1 MAFDTTSGKYYLLSS
16 QARVQVPYIKVTIG
30 KYVFGVFSKESKNE
44 NNLKQF
50 EIEYPNYIQSLRDK
64 HGFRLFR
71 RTLEA
76 RRYWSKVFKIMKES
90 YLQPTIVD
98 SAKLSMR

>member
-1 MAFDTTSGKYYLLSS
+1 MLSS

-50 EIEYPNYIQSLRDK
+50 EIEYPNYIQSLIVTK
-64 HGFRLFR
+64 INGKVNQY
-71 RTLEA
+71 TLAIKYPVTQFDDPNFFE
-76 RRYWSKVFKIMKES
+76 KV
-90 YLQPTIVD
+90 
-98 SAKLSMR
+98 LSSSFSI